1 MKARHDSA
9 GKPTRFAASPVRGD
23 TLSPRTYN
31 AKYVFLWPRLFS
43 SPITSR
49 SGHPG
54 TVSINKRN
62 PRASFGTLNSNCV
75 VYEDAGVNGVVNEVP
90 ELEATSY

>member
-1 MKARHDSA
+1 MPLAPPRP
-9 GKPTRFAASPVRGD
+9 KPRGGG
-23 TLSPRTYN
+23 TLKGREAEIDRSSYN
-31 AKYVFLWPRLFS
+31 AKYVFLCPKLFS
-43 SPITSR
+43 SPITNR

-75 VYEDAGVNGVVNEVP
+75 VYDAAGVNGVINEVP
-90 ELEATSY
+90 ALETTS